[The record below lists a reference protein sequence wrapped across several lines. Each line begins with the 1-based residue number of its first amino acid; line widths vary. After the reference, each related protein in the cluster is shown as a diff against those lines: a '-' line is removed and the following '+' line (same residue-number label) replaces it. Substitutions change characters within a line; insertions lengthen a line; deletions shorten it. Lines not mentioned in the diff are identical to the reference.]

1 MAGIPFDLGESC
13 GKPIGKKRISMDA
26 GRGYG
31 YHGLSWRVAQCTEAN
46 MGLRINTNIT
56 ALNAHR
62 RLADTRMY
70 LDKSLE
76 RLASGSR
83 INHAGDDAAGLAISE
98 NIRAQIRGLGQAKRN
113 AQDGISLIQVSEGG
127 LNEISN
133 ILVRLRELSIQ
144 AASDTIGT
152 TERQMADREFQSLKQ
167 EVDRIA
173 NVTNF
178 NGTPLLNGRAGI
190 FELQVGI
197 HNNPILDRIVY
208 NGDRSDASLDSLKL
222 GGESIATK
230 QGSQLSLAVIDD
242 ALVRINSIRA
252 DLGAMQNRLQST
264 INNLAIYDENMSAA
278 NSRIRDTDVAVEAS
292 ELTKQNIL
300 MQAGIAVLGQANE
313 TNKSALKLLS

>member
-1 MAGIPFDLGESC
+1 
-13 GKPIGKKRISMDA
+13 
-26 GRGYG
+26 
-31 YHGLSWRVAQCTEAN
+31 
-46 MGLRINTNIT
+46 MGLRIATNTT
-56 ALNAHR
+56 ALNAQR
-62 RLADTRMY
+62 QMASTRMS

-98 NIRAQIRGLGQAKRN
+98 NLRAHIRGMRQASRN
-113 AQDGISLIQVSEGG
+113 AQDGTSLIQVSEGG

-144 AASDTIGT
+144 AASDTIGD
-152 TERQMADREFQSLKQ
+152 TERQLADREFQSLKQ
-167 EVDRIA
+167 EIDRIA

-190 FELQVGI
+190 FEIQVGI

-208 NGDRSDASLDSLKL
+208 NGERADASLDSLRL

-230 QGSQLSLAVIDD
+230 QGSQLSLSVIDD
-242 ALVRINSIRA
+242 ALIRVNSIRA

-264 INNLAIYDENMSAA
+264 INNLAIYEENLAAA
-278 NSRIRDTDVAVEAS
+278 NSRVRDTDIAMETS

-300 MQAGIAVLGQANE
+300 MQAGISVLSQAN
-313 TNKSALKLLS
+313 NVSSSALKLLS